1 MGKTKRRRINEVK
14 KMTKNNDEEE
24 TMGKDE
30 AMEIGRSLGWLKR
43 KDPALYEYLIKRA
56 EKEKIKASDLIVE
69 AMKRMKMDDEIQL
82 EEMTARQFL
91 AMIRLWNEI
100 MRDNLHFVTEM
111 VRTFWIEGFTK
122 YAEIISTI
130 GEKVEAEMQTRKPK
144 LSPDQIQAMIATLPE
159 TIKAMMEAAFT
170 IGPQITQQITTSM
183 QTLTPKPATQ
193 QIKPTEIKTEQTN
206 KK

>member
-1 MGKTKRRRINEVK
+1 MEK
-14 KMTKNNDEEE
+14 DSEEE
-24 TMGKDE
+24 EPIQKDE

-56 EKEKIKASDLIVE
+56 EKEKVKASDLIVE

-130 GEKVEAEMQTRKPK
+130 GEKVEAEMQQRKPK
-144 LSPDQIQAMIATLPE
+144 MEPEQIQAMIATLPE
-159 TIKAMMEAAFT
+159 TIRAMMEAAFT
-170 IGPQITQQITTSM
+170 IGPQLTQQITTSM
-183 QTLTPKPATQ
+183 QTLTPKPQQ
-193 QIKPTEIKTEQTN
+193 QIKPTEIKTEETN

>member
-1 MGKTKRRRINEVK
+1 MEK
-14 KMTKNNDEEE
+14 DSEEE
-24 TMGKDE
+24 EPIQKDE

-56 EKEKIKASDLIVE
+56 EKEKVKASDLIVE

-130 GEKVEAEMQTRKPK
+130 GEKVEAEMQQRKPK
-144 LSPDQIQAMIATLPE
+144 MEPEQIQAMIATLPE
-159 TIKAMMEAAFT
+159 TIRAMMEAAFT
-170 IGPQITQQITTSM
+170 IGPQLTQQITTSM
-183 QTLTPKPATQ
+183 QTLTPKPQQ

>member
-1 MGKTKRRRINEVK
+1 MGKNI
-14 KMTKNNDEEE
+14 EEE
-24 TMGKDE
+24 EPIQKDE

-43 KDPALYEYLIKRA
+43 KDPELYEYLIKRA
-56 EKEKIKASDLIVE
+56 EKEKVKASDLIVE

-100 MRDNLHFVTEM
+100 MKDNLHFVTEM

-130 GEKVEAEMQTRKPK
+130 GEKVEAEMQQRKPK
-144 LSPDQIQAMIATLPE
+144 MEPEQIQAIIATLPE
-159 TIKAMMEAAFT
+159 TIKTMMEAAFT
-170 IGPQITQQITTSM
+170 IGPQLTQQITTSM
-183 QTLTPKPATQ
+183 QTLTQKP
-193 QIKPTEIKTEQTN
+193 TN

>member
-1 MGKTKRRRINEVK
+1 MP
-14 KMTKNNDEEE
+14 KNNDEEE
-24 TMGKDE
+24 GMSKEE
-30 AMEIGRSLGWLKR
+30 AMELGRSLGWVKR
-43 KDPALYEYLIKRA
+43 RDPELYEYLIKRA
-56 EKEKIKASDLIVE
+56 EKEKVKASDLIVE
-69 AMKRMKMDDEIQL
+69 AIKRMKMDDEIQL

-130 GEKVEAEMQTRKPK
+130 GEKVEAEMKEKRPK
-144 LSPDQIQAMIATLPE
+144 LSPEQLQTIVSMIPE
-159 TIKAMMEAAFT
+159 AIRAITETAFT
-170 IGPQITQQITTSM
+170 IGPQLTQQISTAM
-183 QTLTPKPATQ
+183 QTLTQKPTTGQ
-193 QIKPTEIKTEQTN
+193 MKPTEIKTEQTN

>member
-1 MGKTKRRRINEVK
+1 
-14 KMTKNNDEEE
+14 MTKNNNEEE

-91 AMIRLWNEI
+91 AMIRLWNDI

-130 GEKVEAEMQTRKPK
+130 GEKVEAEMQQRKPK
-144 LSPDQIQAMIATLPE
+144 ISPDQIQAMIATLPE

-183 QTLTPKPATQ
+183 QTLTPKPQQ

>member
-1 MGKTKRRRINEVK
+1 MP
-14 KMTKNNDEEE
+14 KNNDEEE
-24 TMGKDE
+24 GMSKEE
-30 AMEIGRSLGWLKR
+30 AMELGRSLGWVKR
-43 KDPALYEYLIKRA
+43 RDPELYEYLIKRA
-56 EKEKIKASDLIVE
+56 EKEKVKASDLIVE
-69 AMKRMKMDDEIQL
+69 AIKRMKMDDEIQL

-130 GEKVEAEMQTRKPK
+130 GEKVEAELKEKRPRMTPE
-144 LSPDQIQAMIATLPE
+144 QIQAMMATIPE
-159 TIKAMMEAAFT
+159 AIRAMMEAAFT
-170 IGPQITQQITTSM
+170 IGPQLTQQITTAM
-183 QTLTPKPATQ
+183 QTLTPKQATG
-193 QIKPTEIKTEQTN
+193 QIKPTEIKTEETN